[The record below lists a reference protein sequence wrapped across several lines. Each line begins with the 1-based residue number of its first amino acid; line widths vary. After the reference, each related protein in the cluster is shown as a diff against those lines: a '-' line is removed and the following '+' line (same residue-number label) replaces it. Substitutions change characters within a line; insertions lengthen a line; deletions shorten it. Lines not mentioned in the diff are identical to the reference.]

1 MFDSLKLSDLSKKR
15 CMLLRHGSHTR
26 PALWVVK
33 EHGVRA
39 VVKDFSRGKLFYRGI
54 IGRFLVWR
62 ERKAYR
68 KLRGLRGIPALYGV
82 IDGLALV
89 LEEIPGKRLK
99 KHKGDTALSK
109 AFFDALE
116 ETIEDFHR
124 RGVAHCDLKNAS
136 NILVGNDGMPY
147 IVDWAASISER
158 ELRFFPLNL
167 IYRRFVSDD
176 RAAITKLELQYRPDL
191 LSPEEK
197 RCYQDRSLVE
207 RAVRGVRN
215 ALRRALQRIA

>member
-1 MFDSLKLSDLSKKR
+1 MFESLKLSDLSKER

-26 PALWVVK
+26 PALWVVQ

-62 ERKAYR
+62 ENKAYR

-82 IDGLALV
+82 INGLALV
-89 LEEIPGKRLK
+89 VEEIPGKRLK
-99 KHKGDTALSK
+99 KHKGDIALPE
-109 AFFDALE
+109 AFFDGLE
-116 ETIEDFHR
+116 QTIEGFHR
-124 RGVAHCDLKNAS
+124 RGLAHCDLKNAS

-158 ELRFFPLNL
+158 EFRFFPLNL

-176 RAAITKLELQYRPDL
+176 RAAITKLKLQYLPHL
-191 LSPEEK
+191 LSEEEK
-197 RCYQDRSLVE
+197 RCYAYQSLTE

-215 ALRRALQRIA
+215 AFRKALQRIA